1 MATCNLLS
9 IFTLKIFVKLQ
20 YLAASFNILLW
31 MHCNIYFIEAVFLA
45 FTRKLST
52 IHQKFLANFFDKGA
66 RAILSLYF
74 NCYRL
79 DFKVWLFIMEV
90 QIYLK
95 LFLFV
100 VFTFD
105 LHLRNYKKYLVP
117 LLDMKYC
124 RSPFLCHLSFHT
136 DELRPILPI
145 ERALLFKSSD
155 LLVVK
160 NALFLYFSSPVQN
173 TLIKRWTNPIKYL
186 FTSLNQNVRNTK
198 YSASILPLWQRFKQV
213 FRFTIIEKV
222 IPSPCLNFLVMTK
235 QIFFI
240 FK

>member
-1 MATCNLLS
+1 
-9 IFTLKIFVKLQ
+9 
-20 YLAASFNILLW
+20 
-31 MHCNIYFIEAVFLA
+31 MHCNIYFIEAVFWA
-45 FTRKLST
+45 YTRKLST

-117 LLDMKYC
+117 LLDMKDC
-124 RSPFLCHLSFHT
+124 WSPFLCHLSFHT
-136 DELRPILPI
+136 DELWPILPI

-198 YSASILPLWQRFKQV
+198 YSAGILPLWQGFKQV
-213 FRFTIIEKV
+213 FCFTIIEKV

-235 QIFFI
+235 QSFFV